1 MVFHKVI
8 SDLITCCSTNN
19 GLLLET
25 ALLVIVNSVNQ
36 IIVFL
41 HVAKGA
47 VLGTGHSFAL
57 LVTWATLANI
67 TAVNVSLEAKR
78 AFQSAAGN

>member
-1 MVFHKVI
+1 MNK
-8 SDLITCCSTNN
+8 
-19 GLLLET
+19 
-25 ALLVIVNSVNQ
+25 
-36 IIVFL
+36 IIVLIVYL
-41 HVAKGA
+41 HVAEGA

-57 LVTWATLANI
+57 PVTWATLANI